1 MRRTLSFALTLGLLL
16 GMSSTAIAQ
25 RSVTGRVTDKASG
38 NPISGSLVNVVGTLT
53 SATTGDDGRFTVNVP
68 AAAAQL
74 SVRRI
79 GYKRQ
84 IVPVPAGQSSVDVT
98 LEKDPLKLEEVT
110 VTGTATTIERAHA
123 ATATQVI
130 GAEEVQKVPAMD
142 LTNALQG
149 KVVGARINM
158 NSGAPGGGGQI
169 QIRGVTSLNGN
180 GEPLYV
186 VDGVIISNVSIPSG
200 ANSITRA
207 SGTAPASTQDNMVN
221 RLADVNPNDIESMEI
236 LKSAAASSMY
246 GSRATNGVILITT
259 KRGKSGAA
267 RFNLTQRV
275 GASSPMKLL
284 GSRRFETVQQL
295 LDRGDGTTYI
305 NAEVAAGRLSD
316 GNIPHFDYQD
326 DLFGH
331 GTPSY
336 ETVASIS
343 AGTDNGSTRYY
354 LSASNKYDAGTML
367 NTQARR
373 QSLRVSVD
381 QLFTTKWSVNV
392 AANVLRTLAARGIS
406 NNDNTN
412 ISPFYGL
419 AYTPAVINLNTRDPA
434 TGLFVR
440 NPFAGGGA
448 FSSNFFETMTYID
461 NNEDVF
467 RQIGNAT
474 VTYEAFNN
482 TTNRV
487 QLRSMLGVD
496 RFNQDD
502 QVYAPNFLQFEP
514 RDALL
519 GTSAQSNSLSRQMNG
534 SFNAVWTF
542 TPSNSWFTATGSG
555 GIGFENRYLNIYRIQ
570 GRGLL
575 PGVPLANQGTV
586 QLEHRVTDVH
596 DQFIFGQEEIRLLD
610 EKLNLTVGM
619 RSERSSANGD
629 RSRYFT
635 YPKVAASYRFE
646 DPITYISSVKLR
658 GSWGKTGNQ
667 PDYGRRDL
675 VLGNGGLID
684 GRTSL
689 AAPSTLGNPEIEPEK
704 LTEVEFGIDASFLND
719 RVGFEGTRF
728 GRTVRDMFLFVP
740 LAPSS
745 GIGSQIANAGTMKT
759 EGWEFATTVVP
770 ISMRDF
776 DWTARATYYSFAGK
790 ITELPVPAFITS
802 SGFGSAFGRARAYC
816 PGFTSSGAL
825 TLSTLGK
832 CGGTGSVDPDGTGP
846 LPAQTVTIEPG
857 SVTAIWGNRTLCD
870 ADDVVQKGCTLNES
884 VKDTII
890 GDATPDFEMSFGN
903 DFRWRDFSVS
913 MLLDWRK
920 GGDVS
925 NMTQT
930 LFDEGYNSFDYDQ
943 PSPNPAFNPSGAA
956 TPSLGQYRYDKWD
969 QGNEARAYIH
979 DGSFVKLREITL
991 AYQVPSRFAQKYL
1004 RGGRDMRLTLSGRN
1018 LKMWSDYWGMDPE
1031 VNNFGNANVARQVD
1045 LAPFPATRSWFF
1057 TVDISY

>member
-1 MRRTLSFALTLGLLL
+1 MRRTLSFCFALGLLL
-16 GMSSTAIAQ
+16 LGASTASAQ
-25 RSVTGRVTDKASG
+25 RAVSGRVTDKASG
-38 NPISGSLVNVVGTLT
+38 NPISGSLVNVVGTLV
-53 SATTGDDGRFTVNVP
+53 SATTGDDGRYTVTMSANST
-68 AAAAQL
+68 QL

-84 IVPVPAGQSSVDVT
+84 LVTVAAGQTTADVA
-98 LEKDPLKLEEVT
+98 LEKDIMKLEEVT
-110 VTGTATTIERAHA
+110 VTGTATTMDRAHA
-123 ATATQVI
+123 ATATQVLA
-130 GAEEVQKVPAMD
+130 AEEVLRVPAMD
-142 LTNALQG
+142 ITNALQG

-186 VDGVIISNVSIPSG
+186 VDGVIISNVSIASG

-207 SGTAPASTQDNMVN
+207 SGTAPSSSQDNMVN

-259 KRGKSGAA
+259 KRGKTGAA
-267 RFNLTQRV
+267 RFNLTQRA
-275 GASSPMKLL
+275 GAASPMKLL
-284 GSRRFETVQQL
+284 GSRKYTKVQQL
-295 LDRGDGTTYI
+295 LDRGDGTAFV
-305 NAEVAAGRLSD
+305 NAAGFTD
-316 GNIPHFDYQD
+316 GNIPYYDYQD

-354 LSASNKYDAGTML
+354 LSGSNKYDAGTML
-367 NTQARR
+367 NTKARR
-373 QSLRVSVD
+373 QSLRVSID

-392 AANVLRTLAARGIS
+392 AANILRTLAARGLS

-412 ISPFYGL
+412 TSPFYGL
-419 AYTPAVINLNTRDPA
+419 AYTPAVVDLNKRDPA

-440 NPFAGGGA
+440 NPFAGGGS

-467 RQIGNAT
+467 RQIGNASI
-474 VTYEAFNN
+474 TYEAFSNA
-482 TTNRV
+482 THRV
-487 QLRSMLGVD
+487 QLRSLLGVD

-502 QVYAPNFLQFEP
+502 QIYAPNFLQFEP
-514 RDALL
+514 RDNLL
-519 GTSAQSNSLSRQMNG
+519 GTSTQSNALSRQMNG

-542 TPSNSWFTATGSG
+542 TPSNRWFTATGSG
-555 GIGFENRYLNIYRIQ
+555 GMGFENRYLNIYRIQ

-586 QLEHRVTDVH
+586 ALNHSVTDVH
-596 DQFIFGQEEIRLLD
+596 DQFVFGQEEVLLLD
-610 EKLNLTVGM
+610 EKLNLTVGG
-619 RSERSSANGD
+619 RAERSSANGD
-629 RSRYFT
+629 RAKYFM
-635 YPKVAASYRFE
+635 YPKVAASYRLE
-646 DPITYISSVKLR
+646 QPIAYVSSVKLR
-658 GSWGKTGNQ
+658 ASIGKTGNQ
-667 PDYGRRDL
+667 PNYGVRDL

-689 AAPSTLGNPEIEPEK
+689 AAPTSLGNPDIEPEK
-704 LTEVEFGIDASFLND
+704 LTETEIGVDASFVND
-719 RVGFEGTRF
+719 RIGIEATRF
-728 GRTVRDMFLFVP
+728 NRTIKDMFLFLP

-745 GIGSQIANAGTMKT
+745 GIGNQIDNAGTMET
-759 EGWEFATTVVP
+759 NGWELATTVVP
-770 ISMRDF
+770 IHMRDF
-776 DWTARATYYSFAGK
+776 DWTTRAQFYSFAGK

-816 PGFTSSGAL
+816 PGFTAAGAL

-832 CGGTGSVDPDGTGP
+832 CGGTGQYDPDGTGP
-846 LPAQTVTIEPG
+846 EPARTITIEPG

-870 ADDVVQKGCTLNES
+870 ADDAATKGCALNEA

-890 GDATPDFEMSFGN
+890 GDATPDFEMSFSN
-903 DFRWRDFSVS
+903 DFRWKDFSLS
-913 MLLDWRK
+913 MLIDWRK

-930 LFDEGYNSFDYDQ
+930 LFDEGYNSFDYDL

-969 QGNEARAYIH
+969 QGNEARAYIQ
-979 DGSFVKLREITL
+979 DGSFVKLREITVS
-991 AYQVPSRFAQKYL
+991 YQVPSRIASKYL
-1004 RGGRDMRLTLSGRN
+1004 RGGRDMRLTFSGRN

-1045 LAPFPATRSWFF
+1045 LAPFPATKSFFF

>member
-1 MRRTLSFALTLGLLL
+1 MRRILSFGFALGLLL
-16 GMSSTAIAQ
+16 LGAGTASAQ
-25 RSVTGRVTDKASG
+25 RQVSGRVTDKSSG

-53 SATTGDDGRFTVNVP
+53 SATTGDDGRFTVNVTGT
-68 AAAAQL
+68 ASQL

-84 IVPVPAGQSSVDVT
+84 LVNIPAGQTSVDVS
-98 LEKDPLKLEEVT
+98 LEKDVLKLEEVT
-110 VTGTATTIERAHA
+110 VTGTATTMDRAHA

-130 GAEEVQKVPAMD
+130 AAEEVLKVPAMD

-186 VDGVIISNVSIPSG
+186 VDGVLISNASIPSG

-207 SGTAPASTQDNMVN
+207 SGTAPSSTQDNMVN

-259 KRGKSGAA
+259 KRGKPGAA
-267 RFNLTQRV
+267 RFNLTQRA
-275 GASSPMKLL
+275 GSSSPMKLL
-284 GSRRFETVQQL
+284 GSRHFTTVQQL
-295 LDRGDGTTYI
+295 LDRGDGTAYV
-305 NAEVAAGRLSD
+305 NSAGFTD
-316 GNIPHFDYQD
+316 GNIPYYDYQD

-336 ETVASIS
+336 ETVASMS

-367 NTQARR
+367 NTMARR

-392 AANVLRTLAARGIS
+392 AANVLRTLAARGLS

-412 ISPFYGL
+412 TSPFYGL
-419 AYTPAVINLNTRDPA
+419 AYTPAVINLNSRDPA
-434 TGLFVR
+434 TGLFTR
-440 NPFAGGGA
+440 NPFANGGA

-467 RQIGNAT
+467 RQIGNAS
-474 VTYEAFNN
+474 VTYEAFNSAAH
-482 TTNRV
+482 RI
-487 QLRSMLGVD
+487 QFRSMLGVD

-502 QVYAPNFLQFEP
+502 QVYSPNFLQFEP
-514 RDALL
+514 RDNLL

-534 SFNAVWTF
+534 SFNGVWTF
-542 TPSNSWFTATGSG
+542 TPANRWFTATGSAG
-555 GIGFENRYLNIYRIQ
+555 VGFENRYLNIYRIQ

-586 QLEHRVTDVH
+586 ALNHSISDVH
-596 DQFIFGQEEIRLLD
+596 DQFFFGQEEVLLLD
-610 EKLNLTVGM
+610 EKLNVTVGM

-629 RSRYFT
+629 RSKYFT
-635 YPKVAASYRFE
+635 YPKVATSYRFE
-646 DPITYISSVKLR
+646 NPIAYVSSVKLR
-658 GSWGKTGNQ
+658 ASIGKTGNQ
-667 PDYGRRDL
+667 PDYGRRDI
-675 VLGNGGLID
+675 VLGNGGFID

-689 AAPSTLGNPEIEPEK
+689 AAPSTLGNPDIEPEK
-704 LTEVEFGIDASFLND
+704 LTETEYGIDASFVND
-719 RVGFEGTRF
+719 RIGVEGTRF
-728 GRTVRDMFLFVP
+728 NRTVKDMFLFVP

-745 GIGSQIANAGTMKT
+745 GIGSQIDNAGTMKT
-759 EGWEFATTVVP
+759 EGWELATTVVP
-770 ISMRDF
+770 IHLRDF
-776 DWTARATYYSFAGK
+776 DWTSRATYYSFDGK

-816 PGFTSSGAL
+816 PGFTAAGTL
-825 TLSTLGK
+825 TLSTLGT
-832 CGGTGSVDPDGTGP
+832 CGGTGTVNG
-846 LPAQTVTIEPG
+846 QTVTIEPG

-870 ADDVVQKGCTLNES
+870 ADEVVKRGCTLDES

-890 GDATPDFEMSFGN
+890 GDATPDFEMSFSN
-903 DFRWRDFSVS
+903 DMRWKDFSFSV
-913 MLLDWRK
+913 LIDWRK

-930 LFDEGYNSFDYDQ
+930 LFDEGQNSWDYDQ
-943 PSPNPAFNPSGAA
+943 ASPNPAFNPSGAA
-956 TPSLGQYRYDKWD
+956 NPSLGQYRYDKWD
-969 QGNEARAYIH
+969 QGNEARAYIQ

-991 AYQVPSRFAQKYL
+991 SYQVPGRIAQKYL
-1004 RGGRDMRLTLSGRN
+1004 RGGRDMRLTFSGRN
-1018 LKMWSDYWGMDPE
+1018 LHMWSDYWGMDPE

-1045 LAPFPATRSWFF
+1045 LAPFPATKSFSF